1 VRIGHAPEPNLP
13 RVRQR
18 LPPSLRIRD
27 FALLWAAL
35 LANGL
40 ASQMLAVAIGWQVY
54 SIHRNPLD
62 LGLVGLM
69 EFLPL
74 PILALP
80 AGQIADRLPRRAV
93 TACAFALN
101 VAIAVLLVFVTLA
114 GARTL
119 WPFLAIAAV
128 AGVANVVGNPALRAL
143 TPEIVP
149 RELLPGAL
157 ALRGMG
163 GQIGVIAGP
172 ALGGVI
178 FAVEP
183 VAVYATAAGL
193 LTLSLVAVLAM
204 RPVVRSLVTTEP
216 PGWDSLVAGIRF
228 IARTRMLLGAISL
241 DLFGVLLGDSI
252 ALAPVFARS
261 ILHVGPI
268 GLGVLRTA
276 PSVGALAAAVLLAR
290 KPLRTPAGPTLLVVV
305 ATFGAAM
312 IVFGLSKWLPLS
324 LAALALSGFVDMI
337 SVNIRQTAVTM
348 LTPPQL
354 QGRVSAVEWVF
365 ISASNE
371 LGAFESGAVAS
382 LVGAVPAVV
391 AGGVVMIGIAA
402 IWPKVFPA
410 LSRLGRLSDL
420 RPEPV

>member
-1 VRIGHAPEPNLP
+1 MR
-13 RVRQR
+13 RR
-18 LPPSLRIRD
+18 LPPALRIRD
-27 FALLWAAL
+27 FALLWGSIFSSGVAF
-35 LANGL
+35 
-40 ASQMLAVAIGWQVY
+40 QMLAVAIGWQVY
-54 SIHRNPLD
+54 SIHHNPLD

-74 PILALP
+74 PLLALP

-93 TACAFALN
+93 TAGALVLN
-101 VAIAVLLVFVTLA
+101 IAIALLLVVVTLT
-114 GARTL
+114 GARSL

-128 AGVANVVGNPALRAL
+128 AGTASVIGNPAMRAL
-143 TPEIVP
+143 TPELVP
-149 RELLPGAL
+149 HELLPGAL
-157 ALRGMG
+157 ALRGVA
-163 GQIGVIAGP
+163 GQVGLISGP
-172 ALGGVI
+172 ALGGII
-178 FAVEP
+178 FAIKP

-193 LTLSLVAVLAM
+193 LTLSLAAVLAM
-204 RPVVRSLVTTEP
+204 RPVVRSLVTTEA
-216 PGWDSLVAGIRF
+216 PGWDSLVAGVRF
-228 IARTRMLLGAISL
+228 IFRARMLLGAIGL

-252 ALAPVFARS
+252 ALAPVFAQS
-261 ILHVGPI
+261 ILHTGPV
-268 GLGVLRTA
+268 GLGLLRTA
-276 PSVGALAAAVLLAR
+276 PSVGALVAAVMLAR

-305 ATFGAAM
+305 AAFGAGM

-324 LAALALSGFVDMI
+324 LAALCFTGFVDMI
-337 SVNIRQTAVTM
+337 SVNIRQTTVTM

-391 AGGVVMIGIAA
+391 AGGIVMVGIAA
-402 IWPKVFPA
+402 IWTKLFPA
-410 LSRLGRLSDL
+410 LARLGKLADL

>member
-1 VRIGHAPEPNLP
+1 MRD
-13 RVRQR
+13 R

-27 FALLWAAL
+27 FSLLWAAL

-54 SIHRNPLD
+54 AIHRNPLD

-74 PILALP
+74 PVLALP

-93 TACAFALN
+93 TAGAFGLN
-101 VAIAVLLVFVTLA
+101 VAIAVLLMFVTLA
-114 GARTL
+114 GARSL

-128 AGVANVVGNPALRAL
+128 TGIANVVGNPALRAL
-143 TPEIVP
+143 TPELVP

-157 ALRGMG
+157 ALRGVA

-172 ALGGVI
+172 ALGGII

-193 LTLSLVAVLAM
+193 LTLSLGAVIAM

-216 PGWDSLVAGIRF
+216 PGWDSLVAGVRF
-228 IARTRMLLGAISL
+228 IARTRMLLGAIGL

-261 ILHVGPI
+261 ILHVGPV

-305 ATFGAAM
+305 ASFGAAM
-312 IVFGLSKWLPLS
+312 IVFGVSKWLPLS
-324 LAALALSGFVDMI
+324 LAALCVSGFVDMI

-382 LVGAVPAVV
+382 LIGTVPAVV
-391 AGGVVMIGIAA
+391 AGGIAMIAIAGT
-402 IWPKVFPA
+402 WRKLFPS
-410 LSRLGRLSDL
+410 LSRLGRLSEL
-420 RPEPV
+420 QAEPV

>member
-1 VRIGHAPEPNLP
+1 MKR
-13 RVRQR
+13 R
-18 LPPSLRIRD
+18 LPPALRIRD
-27 FALLWAAL
+27 FALLWASL
-35 LANGL
+35 LSNGL

-54 SIHRNPLD
+54 SIHHNPLD

-74 PILALP
+74 PLLALP

-93 TACAFALN
+93 TAGALVLN
-101 VAIAVLLVFVTLA
+101 IAIALLLVVVTLT
-114 GARTL
+114 GARSL

-128 AGVANVVGNPALRAL
+128 AGTASVVGNPAMRAL
-143 TPEIVP
+143 TPELVP
-149 RELLPGAL
+149 HELLPGAL
-157 ALRGMG
+157 ALRGVA
-163 GQIGVIAGP
+163 GQVGLISGP
-172 ALGGVI
+172 ALGGII
-178 FAVEP
+178 FAIKP
-183 VAVYATAAGL
+183 VAVYASAAGL
-193 LTLSLVAVLAM
+193 LTLSLAAVLAM
-204 RPVVRSLVTTEP
+204 RPVVRSLVTTER
-216 PGWDSLVAGIRF
+216 PGWDSLVAGVRF
-228 IARTRMLLGAISL
+228 IFRARMLLGAIGL

-252 ALAPVFARS
+252 ALAPVFAQS
-261 ILHVGPI
+261 ILHTGPV
-268 GLGVLRTA
+268 GLGLLRTA
-276 PSVGALAAAVLLAR
+276 PSVGALVAAVMLAR

-305 ATFGAAM
+305 AAFGAGM

-324 LAALALSGFVDMI
+324 LAALCFTGFVDMI
-337 SVNIRQTAVTM
+337 SVNIRQTTVTM

-391 AGGVVMIGIAA
+391 AGGIVMVGIAA
-402 IWPKVFPA
+402 IWTKLFPA
-410 LSRLGRLSDL
+410 LARLGKLADL

>member
-1 VRIGHAPEPNLP
+1 M
-13 RVRQR
+13 RQR

-35 LANGL
+35 LSNGL

-93 TACAFALN
+93 TAGAFALN

-128 AGVANVVGNPALRAL
+128 AGIANVVGNPALRAL

-149 RELLPGAL
+149 HELLPGAL
-157 ALRGMG
+157 ALRGVS

-172 ALGGVI
+172 ALGGII

-183 VAVYATAAGL
+183 VAVYATAAAL
-193 LTLSLVAVLAM
+193 LLLSLAAVLAM

-276 PSVGALAAAVLLAR
+276 PSVGALVAAVLLAR
-290 KPLRTPAGPTLLVVV
+290 RPLRTPAGPTLLVVV
-305 ATFGAAM
+305 ATFGTAM
-312 IVFGLSKWLPLS
+312 IVFGFSKWLPLS
-324 LAALALSGFVDMI
+324 LAALALSGFVDMVT
-337 SVNIRQTAVTM
+337 VNTRQTGVTV
-348 LTPPQL
+348 LPPPQL

-382 LVGAVPAVV
+382 LAGVVPAVV

-410 LSRLGRLSDL
+410 LSRLGRLADL

>member
-1 VRIGHAPEPNLP
+1 
-13 RVRQR
+13 
-18 LPPSLRIRD
+18 
-27 FALLWAAL
+27 
-35 LANGL
+35 
-40 ASQMLAVAIGWQVY
+40 
-54 SIHRNPLD
+54 
-62 LGLVGLM
+62 
-69 EFLPL
+69 
-74 PILALP
+74 
-80 AGQIADRLPRRAV
+80 
-93 TACAFALN
+93 
-101 VAIAVLLVFVTLA
+101 
-114 GARTL
+114 
-119 WPFLAIAAV
+119 
-128 AGVANVVGNPALRAL
+128 
-143 TPEIVP
+143 
-149 RELLPGAL
+149 
-157 ALRGMG
+157 
-163 GQIGVIAGP
+163 
-172 ALGGVI
+172 
-178 FAVEP
+178 
-183 VAVYATAAGL
+183 
-193 LTLSLVAVLAM
+193 VLAM

-216 PGWDSLVAGIRF
+216 PGWDSLVAGVRF
-228 IARTRMLLGAISL
+228 IARSRMLLGAISL

-276 PSVGALAAAVLLAR
+276 PSVGALVAAFLLAR
-290 KPLRTPAGPTLLVVV
+290 RPLRTPAGPTLLVVI
-305 ATFGAAM
+305 ATFGTAM

-391 AGGVVMIGIAA
+391 AGGVAIIGIAA
-402 IWPKVFPA
+402 IWPRVFPA

-420 RPEPV
+420 RAEPV